1 MRLVR
6 CRLFVVRLYDSRVTN
21 RFVMILYLDGSIV
34 ELIVGKGCKS
44 FLFCTNLLWIVYR
57 LGLFKF
63 KSVVK
68 YAIKGIPFEI
78 FLVKLDKYFEVI

>member
-1 MRLVR
+1 MG
-6 CRLFVVRLYDSRVTN
+6 
-21 RFVMILYLDGSIV
+21 I
-34 ELIVGKGCKS
+34 
-44 FLFCTNLLWIVYR
+44 WIVYR